1 MGSGSGA
8 EFAEDRVNQWLSV
21 YQANLLYA
29 QERDR
34 GEERRIWARVAFAAL
49 DRLERAGCPT
59 QDVSMRRFNLR
70 ALLIADLGPNGDPL
84 WSPDRLAMD
93 VLETLPLSLERAREW
108 ATDWTARPRHEMH
121 ALRTCK
127 NLIKPM
133 ELVADRLTTGPVRTQ
148 IERWMD
154 LGTHLP

>member
-1 MGSGSGA
+1 MESGSSA
-8 EFAEDRVNQWLSV
+8 EFTEDRVNQWLSV

-49 DRLERAGCPT
+49 DGLERAGRPI
-59 QDVSMRRFNLR
+59 QDVNTRRLSLR

-84 WSPDRLAMD
+84 WSADRLAAD
-93 VLETLPLSLERAREW
+93 VLETLPLSLEQAREW
-108 ATDWTARPRHEMH
+108 ATDWTTRPRHEIH

-127 NLIKPM
+127 NLIKPI

-154 LGTHLP
+154 LRKRLP

>member
-1 MGSGSGA
+1 M

-21 YQANLLYA
+21 YQVNLLYA

-34 GEERRIWARVAFAAL
+34 GEERRVWGRVAFAAL
-49 DRLERAGCPT
+49 DGLEQAGCPT
-59 QDVSMRRFNLR
+59 QDVNTRRFSLR

-84 WSPDRLAMD
+84 WSADWLAAD
-93 VLETLPLSLERAREW
+93 VPETLPLSLEQAREW
-108 ATDWTARPRHEMH
+108 ATDWTVRLRHEMH

-148 IERWMD
+148 IGRWMD
-154 LGTHLP
+154 LGKCLP

>member
-1 MGSGSGA
+1 MESDGGA
-8 EFAEDRVNQWLSV
+8 EFAEDRINQWLSV
-21 YQANLLYA
+21 YQANLFYA

-49 DRLERAGCPT
+49 DGLERAGCPT
-59 QDVSMRRFNLR
+59 QDLNVRRFNLR
-70 ALLIADLGPNGDPL
+70 ALLIAGLGPNGDPW
-84 WSPDRLAMD
+84 WSPDRLAVD
-93 VLETLPLSLERAREW
+93 VLEAPPLSLEQAREW
-108 ATDWTARPRHEMH
+108 ATDWAAPRHEMQ

-133 ELVADRLTTGPVRTQ
+133 ELVADRLTAGPVRTR

-154 LGTHLP
+154 LRTHLP